1 MNSFAPEPNASAH
14 ALDWLVQRHRKGF
27 MTAFQRLFD
36 GLLPDDIPNA
46 RSRLDEEV
54 MQALQ
59 INLCEWLMAEGTLQV
74 KGEQRRILD
83 HLLGRDGPDF
93 TPGQQAWLTQMGERP
108 LRPYTVTDVRPGVG
122 ATLCDALD
130 AAAAPIEVHE
140 VSASRQ
146 MTRGMLLGCRVMDGQ
161 GQQVLSG
168 ALYPFS
174 GQAGPQLL
182 AELQA
187 LSQTETPAAADL
199 HGQPRQPP
207 HGQSTALK
215 TALGLSLMRA
225 WLRQF
230 YAPPVMPKFIN
241 ADSGEFV
248 LLITDY
254 YQVLDWVALAAALAG
269 CADVQGSKQ
278 AGWARLETGAD
289 GQVRSRAAI
298 NLGKKPDRIEPF
310 YRSQRAADEGRVW
323 LDAVAGGSVRW
334 LTRDITDPGALL
346 ARTPGAILD
355 AAPLPPALSS
365 DAIADAIEQA
375 MRRSYAHWADEAIP
389 ALQGQTPR
397 QAIATAAGLER
408 VKGLLRSYDDNE
420 LRVAAQQGRRAIS
433 YDFLWNSLGIGR

>member
-1 MNSFAPEPNASAH
+1 M
-14 ALDWLVQRHRKGF
+14 DWLVDRHRKGF
-27 MTAFQRLFD
+27 MTAFQRLVD
-36 GLLPDDIPNA
+36 DLRPADLPKAQGP
-46 RSRLDEEV
+46 LDEEAA
-54 MQALQ
+54 QALQ
-59 INLCEWLMAEGTLQV
+59 INLCEWLLAEGTLQV

-83 HLLGRDGPDF
+83 HLLGRGGPAF
-93 TPGQQAWLTQMGERP
+93 TPGQQAWLAQLGERP
-108 LRPYTVTDVRPGVG
+108 LRPYTVTQVRPGVG

-174 GQAGPQLL
+174 GLAGPQML

-187 LSQTETPAAADL
+187 LSQTETPAAAGLDRQPTQ
-199 HGQPRQPP
+199 GQPTALK
-207 HGQSTALK
+207 TALK

-230 YAPPVMPKFIN
+230 YAPPVLPKFIN
-241 ADSGEFV
+241 AGSGEPV
-248 LLITDY
+248 LLITDH
-254 YQVLDWVALAAALAG
+254 YQVLDWAALATALAG

-278 AGWARLETGAD
+278 AGWARQETGAD

-298 NLGKKPDRIEPF
+298 NLGKQPDRIEPF
-310 YRSQRAADEGRVW
+310 YRSQRAADEGRAW
-323 LDAVAGGSVRW
+323 LDAVAGGSARW
-334 LTRDITDPGALL
+334 LTRDITDPDALL
-346 ARTPGAILD
+346 AQTPGAPPARTPGPIQD
-355 AAPLPPALSS
+355 AAPLPPGLSA
-365 DAIADAIEQA
+365 DAMADAIEQA

-408 VKGLLRSYDDNE
+408 VKGLLRSYDDND
-420 LRVAAQQGRRAIS
+420 LRVAAQQGRRVIA
-433 YDFLWNSLGIGR
+433 YDFLWDSLGIDR